1 MNSARRT
8 AWAHIVNRHGAL
20 PGVRVADK
28 VLQDVT
34 CLRLDAS
41 VVPCHSPVLGK
52 GTRRISR
59 DTAYHPLLAYCD
71 DTGEPVAG
79 MLRPGSAGSNTAA
92 DHLTILEAAIA
103 ALPPGFRR
111 RLMVTADGAGASH
124 ELITRLDK
132 LATRPGHQLT
142 YSVGWELGKRERAAI
157 AQVPGQAWQIAI
169 DARGEIRERHADDA
183 CDDDTCGPRACWI
196 EEAHVTELTG
206 LLRNGP
212 GGDQLAAW
220 PPPCGSSPAA
230 SARTRARS

>member
-1 MNSARRT
+1 MRDQGELFGPVASVPT
-8 AWAHIVNRHGAL
+8 AWRAL
-20 PGVRVADK
+20 SEIAAG
-28 VLQDVT
+28 
-34 CLRLDAS
+34 
-41 VVPCHSPVLGK
+41 
-52 GTRRISR
+52 
-59 DTAYHPLLAYCD
+59 
-71 DTGEPVAG
+71 GEP
-79 MLRPGSAGSNTAA
+79 
-92 DHLTILEAAIA
+92 
-103 ALPPGFRR
+103 
-111 RLMVTADGAGASH
+111 GASH

-157 AQVPGQAWQIAI
+157 AQVPGQAWRIAI
-169 DARGEIRERHADDA
+169 DARGEIRERRADDA